1 MNYDFRDR
9 VAAGEPEPEFD
20 ADKIRNLATGAR
32 NQSDDIK
39 EAMRGSGR
47 DFLKAERLTRKLE
60 VTLAKLNKYSKEQ
73 IEKACKGYLW

>member
-1 MNYDFRDR
+1 MDYDFRDR
-9 VAAGEPEPEFD
+9 VAAGEPEYD
-20 ADKIRNLATGAR
+20 ADKIRNLATVAR